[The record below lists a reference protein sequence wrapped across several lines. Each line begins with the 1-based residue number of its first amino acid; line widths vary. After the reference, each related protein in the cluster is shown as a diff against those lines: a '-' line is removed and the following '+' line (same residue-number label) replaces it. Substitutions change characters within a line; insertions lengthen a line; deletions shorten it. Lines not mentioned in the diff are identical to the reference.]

1 MYAQGKNN
9 KNVAQRIPLVKNTK
23 GRDLILLCKPLIS
36 KRVKMYSKGL
46 TGDLKKRNA
55 HFFDLK

>member
-1 MYAQGKNN
+1 MNAQG
-9 KNVAQRIPLVKNTK
+9 IPLVKNTK

-36 KRVKMYSKGL
+36 KRVKMYSKGS
-46 TGDLKKRNA
+46 TRDLKKWNA